1 MDESGAREWQR
12 EVGEWSSSEIN
23 LGCLASSNESSS
35 ILNVFGD
42 IYQTFSVIFLFK
54 LLIFCTKL
62 MCGAHLPGMKA

>member
-42 IYQTFSVIFLFK
+42 ISNIFGDIFSQFFNILYKIVVLIFL
-54 LLIFCTKL
+54 
-62 MCGAHLPGMKA
+62 G